1 MDKRAIEILDEKYSD
16 IDTRVTDYKNS
27 FKQTLNQF
35 LKDNKL
41 DGDVIRTE
49 NGKEMHG
56 VLRLSSS
63 SGNASIIPSDVVPFI
78 VFFYPHKKDGTIST
92 QHRRDDF
99 IVNAPH
105 DYFNALL
112 NRYKPAE

>member
-1 MDKRAIEILDEKYSD
+1 MDKRAIEILGEKYSD

-56 VLRLSSS
+56 VLRLSSTA
-63 SGNASIIPSDVVPFI
+63 GNASIIPSDVVPFI
-78 VFFYPHKKDGTIST
+78 VFFYPYKKDGTIST